1 MKISCVGIWVLS
13 FLLVPAIFLN
23 ADNLETF
30 YKKVGEEL
38 VAIRQE
44 FPQSQPKV
52 YRILDH
58 VDQLYKKAETAM
70 KKKEELVAQK
80 DALTA
85 QLTKHNQEMTTLQQE
100 VAQLKQAFEKNQ
112 QELARAH
119 ARLKQ
124 EQGRVVDLAKQK
136 KVLQQKKH
144 VDICAEENAEQPLL
158 ADQEKIEEKSSD
170 ELLSMINDDDL
181 QNLNLTSTSDPM
193 SPR

>member
-1 MKISCVGIWVLS
+1 MKIHCAGIWVLS
-13 FLLVPAIFLN
+13 FLLVPAIAVN

-70 KKKEELVAQK
+70 KKKEELVVQK
-80 DALTA
+80 NELTA
-85 QLTKHNQEMTTLQQE
+85 QVTKHNQEMMTLQQK
-100 VAQLKQAFEKNQ
+100 VVQLTQALEKNQ
-112 QELARAH
+112 QELSRARAC
-119 ARLKQ
+119 LKQ
-124 EQGRVVDLAKQK
+124 EQGRVVDLAKEK
-136 KVLQQKKH
+136 KVLEQKKH
-144 VDICAEENAEQPLL
+144 LDSHADQNAEQSLS
-158 ADQEKIEEKSSD
+158 AEQEKIEEKSSD

-181 QNLNLTSTSDPM
+181 QNLNFTSTSEPM